1 MSKHVS
7 PDDVPSQ
14 DAILVAFWWWL
25 PLNHDGLVGAATGN
39 DILRRSAGR
48 LFWKRDP
55 GGEKVNT
62 SNWSTD
68 MDFLMADA
76 SGSQT
81 GGSEIIKR
89 RHGKSKG

>member
-7 PDDVPSQ
+7 PDDVSSQ

-39 DILRRSAGR
+39 DILRGSAGR

-62 SNWSTD
+62 RQVMVIRYGFFD
-68 MDFLMADA
+68 
-76 SGSQT
+76 G
-81 GGSEIIKR
+81 
-89 RHGKSKG
+89 